1 MFNRLVK
8 YFLENR
14 LVTFIFLITF
24 VVLGMVYMPFNWKS
38 DFFPRDPIAVDAI
51 PDIGENQQIVAT
63 EWMGRSPKD
72 IQDQV
77 TYPLTTALLGIP
89 GVQTVRSTSMFGMSF
104 IYIIFKDNAEFYWS
118 RSRILEKL
126 NSLPSGTLP
135 QGVQPTLGPDATA
148 LGQIYWYTLEGRNPK
163 TGRANGGWN
172 PQELRSIQDF
182 YVKYGLSAA
191 DGVSEVASVG
201 GFIKEYQIDLNP
213 EALKAFRVSVMDVM
227 NAVRKSNLD
236 VGAETM
242 ELNNVEYI
250 IRGLGY
256 VKDLNDLEISVIA
269 VRNNVPVR
277 IKDVAHVAFGPATR
291 RGGLDKAGSEAVG
304 AVVVA
309 RYGSNPMDVINNIKD
324 KIKEIEVG
332 LPQKTLA
339 DGTISK
345 VAIVPF
351 YDRSGL
357 IRETIGT
364 LESALSHEILISI
377 IVIIVLVMNLR
388 ASLIVAGLLPIGV
401 LMTFILMR
409 LFGVEANIVALSG
422 IAIAIGVMVD
432 IGIVDVENILRHL
445 EMPENK
451 GIRGRRLLEVIF
463 QATTEVRAA
472 VVTSI
477 ATTIVSFLPVFAMQA
492 AEGKL
497 FHPLAFTKTF
507 ALVSAFLLG
516 IIVLPTLT
524 YLFFSIRIDTKRI
537 RKIWNGTLFVA
548 GLFFIMI
555 WHTWPALA
563 LIAIGINNLLD
574 YRWPE
579 NRKEYP
585 NLINIAITVLAASWY
600 LTIEW
605 LPLGAHNTI
614 LANFLFVG
622 GIIGVILAGLMSM
635 VHFYEDIMRWALA
648 HKQKFLVI
656 PAVTLLFGLLV
667 WLGFN
672 KTFGFIA
679 TGAEKMGWA
688 SFRQT
693 ALWLNPIKIFPGT
706 GREFMPSL
714 NEGSFLLM
722 PTSMPHASIE
732 KNLQY
737 IEILDKRLAAIPEVE
752 VAVGK
757 WGRVS
762 SALDPAPVQ
771 MFENTINYRSE
782 YILNENG
789 QRQKFKV
796 DREGDFLVNPE
807 EIRKTIEIN
816 RNKIE
821 ISGNKKEI
829 DGNGIK
835 EIKFNHDKEI
845 FVLKIGN
852 EVITIEKPYAGMS
865 ANFNQFPFIST
876 NFNLFQCISA
886 NFNQFLIQADNGEY
900 FRQWRPQ
907 IKKPDDIWNEIVKV
921 TNIPGL
927 TSAPKLQPIETRL
940 VMLSTG
946 MRAPMGLKIFGPD
959 LESIEKGGMQIE
971 QALKDVPSIKA
982 SSVFYD
988 RAVGAP
994 YLEIKL
1000 NREAMARYGM
1010 TVSDIQEV
1018 LQVAV
1023 GGMALTSTVKG
1034 RERFPVR
1041 VRYARELR
1049 DNPDDLKR
1057 ILIPAMNGV
1066 QIPLSEIA
1074 GIDYTRGAQ
1083 MIRSENTFLNGY
1095 VIFDKNI
1102 GKAEVDV
1109 VDEASKVLQQKMR
1122 SGSLV
1127 LPAGVSYKFAGN
1139 YEHQLRATKRL
1150 AIVIPISLLLI
1161 LLLLYFQFCTVT
1173 ASFIHFSG
1181 VFVAF
1186 AGGFIM
1192 LWLYGQDWFLNFSVA
1207 GINLRDMFQIH
1218 PVNLSVAVW
1227 VGFIA
1232 LFGIATNDGVI
1243 MGTYIHQVFEEKRP
1257 ATVLDVREAVVS
1269 AGLKRVRP
1277 AMMTTAVAVIALL
1290 PVLSS
1295 NGKGSD
1301 IMIPMAIPM
1310 FGGMVIQVMT
1320 VFVVPMFQ
1328 AMWREWELNNK

>member
-14 LVTFIFLITF
+14 LITFLFLIAF
-24 VVLGMVYMPFNWKS
+24 VVLGLVFMPFNWKS
-38 DFFPRDPIAVDAI
+38 EFFPRDPIAVDAI

-89 GVQTVRSTSMFGMSF
+89 GVQTIRSTSMFGMSC
-104 IYIIFKDNAEFYWS
+104 IYIIFKDNVEFYWS

-135 QGVQPTLGPDATA
+135 SGVQPTLGPDATA
-148 LGQIYWYTLEGRNPK
+148 LGQIFWYTLEGRDTK
-163 TGRANGGWN
+163 TGKPSGGWD
-172 PQELRSIQDF
+172 PQELRTIQDF
-182 YVKYGLSAA
+182 YVKYGLTTAE
-191 DGVSEVASVG
+191 GVSEVASVG

-213 EALKAFRVSVMDVM
+213 EALKAFGVSTMDVM

-236 VGAETM
+236 IGAETI

-256 VKDLNDLEISVIA
+256 VKNLEDLEISVVA

-277 IKDVAHVAFGPATR
+277 IKDVANVAFGPATR

-309 RYGSNPMDVINNIKD
+309 RFGSNPMDVINNVKD
-324 KIKEIEVG
+324 KIKELEAG
-332 LPQKTLA
+332 MPQKTLP
-339 DGTISK
+339 DGTVSK
-345 VAIVPF
+345 VTIVPF
-351 YDRSGL
+351 YDRTGL
-357 IRETIGT
+357 IKETIGT

-377 IVIIVLVMNLR
+377 LVIIILVLNLR

-409 LFGVEANIVALSG
+409 LFGIEANVVALSG

-451 GIRGRRLLEVIF
+451 GIRGKKLIAVIY

-507 ALVSAFLLG
+507 ALIAAFILG
-516 IIVLPTLT
+516 IVVLPTLT
-524 YLFFSIRIDTKRI
+524 YLFFNIRFDTKKI
-537 RKIWNGTLFVA
+537 RKIWNASLFVA
-548 GLFFIMI
+548 GILFFMI
-555 WHTWPALA
+555 WHSWPALA

-579 NRKEYP
+579 PRKEFP
-585 NLINIAITVLAASWY
+585 NYINIAITVLVAAWY

-605 LPLGAHNTI
+605 LPLGAHNST
-614 LANFLFVG
+614 LVNYLFVS
-622 GIIGVILAGLMSM
+622 GIITVILAALMSM
-635 VHFYEDIMRWALA
+635 VHFYENIMRWALEN
-648 HKQKFLVI
+648 KWKFLII
-656 PAVTLLFGLLV
+656 PIVTLIFGLLA
-667 WLGFN
+667 WQGFD
-672 KTFGFIA
+672 KTFGMVA
-679 TGAEKMGWA
+679 SGAEKAGWKNI
-688 SFRQT
+688 RQT
-693 ALWLNPIKIFPGT
+693 AIWQSPEKLFPGT
-706 GREFMPSL
+706 GKEFMPSL

-722 PTSMPHASIE
+722 PTSMPHSGIQ
-732 KNLQY
+732 KNLEY
-737 IEILDKRLAAIPEVE
+737 VETLDKQLSAIPEVE

-757 WGRVS
+757 WGRVN

-771 MFENTINYRSE
+771 MFENTINYRPE
-782 YILNENG
+782 YILDENG
-789 QRQKFKV
+789 QRMQFKV
-796 DREGDFLVNPE
+796 DRAGSYLLKNGSKYNSE
-807 EIRKTIEIN
+807 E
-816 RNKIE
+816 
-821 ISGNKKEI
+821 
-829 DGNGIK
+829 DGFKVLPADSLIP
-835 EIKFNHDKEI
+835 DK
-845 FVLKIGN
+845 
-852 EVITIEKPYAGMS
+852 
-865 ANFNQFPFIST
+865 
-876 NFNLFQCISA
+876 
-886 NFNQFLIQADNGEY
+886 NGEY
-900 FRQWRPQ
+900 FRQWRPE
-907 IKKPDDIWNEIVKV
+907 IKRPDDIWNEIVKV

-946 MRAPMGLKIFGPD
+946 MRAPMGLKVYGPD
-959 LESIEKGGMQIE
+959 LDAIEKGGMLLE
-971 QALKDVPSIKA
+971 QALKEVPSIKG

-1010 TVSDIQEV
+1010 SVSDVQEV
-1018 LQVAV
+1018 LSVAV
-1023 GGMALTSTVKG
+1023 GGMALSSSVEG
-1034 RERFPVR
+1034 RERFPIR

-1049 DNPDDLKR
+1049 DNPDDIKR

-1074 GIDYTRGAQ
+1074 DIDYSRGAQ

-1095 VIFDKNI
+1095 VIFDKNE

-1109 VDEASKVLQQKMR
+1109 VDEASKVLQEKMS

-1127 LPAGVSYKFAGN
+1127 LSAGVSFKFAGN
-1139 YEHQLRATKRL
+1139 YEHQMRATKRL

-1161 LLLLYFQFCTVT
+1161 LLLLYFQFRTIT

-1192 LWLYGQDWFLNFSVA
+1192 LWLYGQDWFMNSSVA
-1207 GINLRDMFQIH
+1207 GINLRDMFQMHTI
-1218 PVNLSVAVW
+1218 NLSVAVW

-1243 MGTYIHQVFEEKRP
+1243 MGTYIHQVFEDRHP
-1257 ATVLDVREAVVS
+1257 ATVHEVREAVVS
-1269 AGLKRVRP
+1269 AGMKRVRP

-1295 NGKGSD
+1295 TGKGSD

-1328 AMWREWELNNK
+1328 SMWRENAVRKINNHIDT